1 MAHYTEAAQLSD
13 DYYFSEYSEDEW
25 DTMIDYVDNN
35 PLMSSI
41 VKHNIV
47 DIPAT
52 KTMATQT
59 DLPQSDLLMSNTKL
73 LDTIN
78 ELKTQQKLLVNEN
91 NWLVHEKQALTVEL
105 GYLHRVLSPPS
116 LQPLLCFGLLKV
128 QPEKQQPDSTGLPG
142 ARAATTASSYQPDP
156 TKTLTSTVTPIP
168 PTSALFSSISTF
180 IHQLT
185 AMLLDNIE

>member
-52 KTMATQT
+52 KTMGTQT
-59 DLPQSDLLMSNTKL
+59 DLSQSDLIMPNTKL

-128 QPEKQQPDSTGLPG
+128 QPEKQQPAPAPIGLPG
-142 ARAATTASSYQPDP
+142 ARAATTASSHQSE
-156 TKTLTSTVTPIP
+156 TLKSTVTPIP
-168 PTSALFSSISTF
+168 PTPAIFSGISFF
-180 IHQLT
+180 IQQLT
-185 AMLLDNIE
+185 EMLLDIIE

>member
-1 MAHYTEAAQLSD
+1 MAPYTETAQLSD

-52 KTMATQT
+52 KTMATQI
-59 DLPQSDLLMSNTKL
+59 DLPQSDLFMSNAKL

-78 ELKTQQKLLVNEN
+78 EL
-91 NWLVHEKQALTVEL
+91 
-105 GYLHRVLSPPS
+105 
-116 LQPLLCFGLLKV
+116 
-128 QPEKQQPDSTGLPG
+128 
-142 ARAATTASSYQPDP
+142 
-156 TKTLTSTVTPIP
+156 
-168 PTSALFSSISTF
+168 
-180 IHQLT
+180 
-185 AMLLDNIE
+185 